1 MHTFQGGECDAVV
14 FSLVASAGMRAGTV
28 TWLERQAFLWNVA
41 ITRARAH
48 LLVVGDRGLWT
59 ARGGIG
65 AALASAADSSATSF
79 ADGGDDMLLSRLYE
93 LTRTVPDSTTELL
106 VPLDGYR
113 ADAVVSDGS
122 GSTAVLLDRGAGS
135 AELAHH
141 LRLSMARS
149 RLLRDPNS
157 GREGVRLPAWRL
169 FDDQAFTMVDR

>member
-1 MHTFQGGECDAVV
+1 
-14 FSLVASAGMRAGTV
+14 
-28 TWLERQAFLWNVA
+28 VA

-65 AALASAADSSATSF
+65 VALASAADSSATSF

-122 GSTAVLLDRGAGS
+122 GSTAVLLGRRYCWVEVRAVLSWRTTCGSRWRDRDCCVIRTAVEKVCACPHGGCS
-135 AELAHH
+135 TTKP
-141 LRLSMARS
+141 S
-149 RLLRDPNS
+149 RWSIR
-157 GREGVRLPAWRL
+157 
-169 FDDQAFTMVDR
+169 